1 MGEIVSVYLT
11 DEELEM
17 MGLLS
22 DFYGEKSQSR
32 IVKLAVRKLYKNKIC
47 IEHSEWGPDEELE
60 AVKKS
65 ELF

>member
-1 MGEIVSVYLT
+1 VYLT

-17 MGLLS
+17 MQLLS

-32 IVKLAVRKLYKNKIC
+32 IIKLAIRKLCKNKIEKNAVEDF
-47 IEHSEWGPDEELE
+47 IDADLE

-65 ELF
+65 EVF